1 LRFLL
6 WADHRNPHWTK
17 KARLCYDFGAVQSDS
32 TRDYHGNWGKE
43 VRPSRSAGLIDM
55 ANHASAIKRN
65 RQNQKRRIYNRQ
77 YRNRTRTYIKQ
88 ARKAIKSGDAA
99 QAEEATRT
107 AIRDLDMAASRG
119 IIHPRNAARRKSRL
133 MKQLNAASS

>member
-1 LRFLL
+1 
-6 WADHRNPHWTK
+6 
-17 KARLCYDFGAVQSDS
+17 
-32 TRDYHGNWGKE
+32 
-43 VRPSRSAGLIDM
+43 M